1 MKSTN
6 TRFQCFSKTPVDGV
20 GKLLGPDKKIGLSTT
35 SQELLSVPVFGYA
48 DCVDCMVMAQAEEML
63 ERRGR
68 IEICVPEATKDE
80 RAKGEDKGRDDE
92 KDRRKGKGEAKA
104 VDLSCEVRRH

>member
-48 DCVDCMVMAQAEEML
+48 DCVDCMVMAQAEEERWDIDL
-63 ERRGR
+63 CPGSNKGRKGERRGQ
-68 IEICVPEATKDE
+68 
-80 RAKGEDKGRDDE
+80 GQG
-92 KDRRKGKGEAKA
+92 
-104 VDLSCEVRRH
+104 